1 VLVNQRVNRVDTVDK
16 SLEANI
22 SYFPILT
29 TVRVRFLTFEE
40 GNEGVKWE
48 LGLAFLDWE
57 NGIYNAGIGT

>member
-1 VLVNQRVNRVDTVDK
+1 MLVNQRVNRVDTVDK

-48 LGLAFLDWE
+48 LGLAFLGWE
-57 NGIYNAGIGT
+57 NGIYNNGIGI